1 MLRHARE
8 RRPPVGD
15 IQAPTLA
22 LAYAPGQHD
31 ELLAVECIID
41 ARALMPAETDVAAT
55 NAYNTATALATTEAA
70 RLAIK
75 VLKATSGVF
84 SLVGQARRLACR
96 VFRA

>member
-41 ARALMPAETDVAAT
+41 ARALMPAETGGGD
-55 NAYNTATALATTEAA
+55 E
-70 RLAIK
+70 RLQHGDGAGHHGGG
-75 VLKATSGVF
+75 AP
-84 SLVGQARRLACR
+84 RY
-96 VFRA
+96 